1 MAPAD
6 HPRLV
11 VLCAVGWTPQFG
23 GDAAAPAVRQIMQFA
38 LQHLEIAP

>member
-1 MAPAD
+1 MVPAD

-11 VLCAVGWTPQFG
+11 VLCAVDGTAIYG
-23 GDAAAPAVRQIMQFA
+23 GDAAAPAVQKIMRFA